1 MLRRVM
7 LIAVAAVAVMGL
19 FLLGTKPTT
28 VEGQANRPAGIP
40 EDNGTKG
47 FQDQYGQYLIVPN
60 WPKPLP
66 DQEGKWTWGSM
77 QGVFAESANRI
88 YVLQRGELPVM
99 RRPPN
104 TAIPQFGPSV
114 SFPVNAV
121 PFRNH
126 SQGVV
131 ASPPNAASDKGI
143 TREGVDFRWKN
154 ILFIV
159 NREGNLVEAWNQ
171 WDSMFK
177 RPHAVFISP
186 YDAEKN
192 VWVVDD
198 MRHQVY
204 KFSNDGKKLLLTL
217 GVKDTPGNDSTHFGR
232 PTFLAWLPDGSMFL
246 TDGYANTR
254 VVKFDKDGKFI
265 KAWGEKGNPPN
276 ETRPGYFN
284 TVHGLAV
291 DPVDR
296 RLYVSD
302 RSNRRIQVFDE
313 EGKFLDQWWVG
324 HIPSHIY
331 QLYMGTDRTL
341 WGADAGTNSM
351 VQWDRNG
358 KFLYSWGFLSED
370 NGGLWCNHGLTV
382 DEESSFYT
390 SDVCRGSTQ
399 KFVPK
404 PGAIKTKMLGNPV
417 RVAWK

>member
-1 MLRRVM
+1 M

-40 EDNGTKG
+40 EDNGAKG
-47 FQDQYGQYLIVPN
+47 FQDQYGQYLVVPN

-77 QGVFAESANRI
+77 QGVYAENSNRV
-88 YVLQRGELPVM
+88 YVLQRGELPAM
-99 RRPPN
+99 KRPPN

-131 ASPPNAASDKGI
+131 ASPPNDASDKGI

-159 NREGNLVEAWNQ
+159 NRDGNLVESWTQ

-217 GVKDTPGNDSTHFGR
+217 GVKDPGDSPFGR
-232 PTFLAWLPDGSMFL
+232 LFSWAAATVACSLGTPTPRGQVDGTASSS
-246 TDGYANTR
+246 
-254 VVKFDKDGKFI
+254 
-265 KAWGEKGNPPN
+265 
-276 ETRPGYFN
+276 RPGRRQSPDRRAQHFN
-284 TVHGLAV
+284 TVHGLARHRSIAASTFRQTAAFRSSTKKAIPR
-291 DPVDR
+291 PV
-296 RLYVSD
+296 V
-302 RSNRRIQVFDE
+302 
-313 EGKFLDQWWVG
+313 GG
-324 HIPSHIY
+324 HIPRIC
-331 QLYMGTDRTL
+331 QLTREPTGLCGRRWHQL
-341 WGADAGTNSM
+341 HGPVGSQQSSCPGASE
-351 VQWDRNG
+351 
-358 KFLYSWGFLSED
+358 ED
-370 NGGLWCNHGLTV
+370 NGAVNNHGLTV
-382 DEESSFYT
+382 DEEQLHF
-390 SDVCRGSTQ
+390 RRLQGSTEVRSQ
-399 KFVPK
+399 A
-404 PGAIKTKMLGNPV
+404 GRNQDQMLGNRSV
-417 RVAWK
+417 WK